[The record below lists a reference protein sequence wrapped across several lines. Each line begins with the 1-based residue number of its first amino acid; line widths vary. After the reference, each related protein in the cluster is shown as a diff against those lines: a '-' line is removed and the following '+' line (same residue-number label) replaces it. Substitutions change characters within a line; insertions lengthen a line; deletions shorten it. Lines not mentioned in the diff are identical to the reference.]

1 MKKTKTPIELY
12 KFKGICDFNFE
23 EPPVAEFIDADGYG
37 TSMDM
42 EQLDKII
49 QHCLRYGFDRE
60 VFVEAMNQLQKIQK
74 IFDNMKEPDNIP
86 IQR

>member
-1 MKKTKTPIELY
+1 MKKTLNPIEQY
-12 KFKGICDFNFE
+12 KFEGICDFDFE
-23 EPPVAEFIDADGYG
+23 DAPVAEFTDADGHA

-42 EQLDKII
+42 EQLDKTI
-49 QHCLRYGFDRE
+49 QYCLQYGFNRE
-60 VFVEAMNQLQKIQK
+60 VFVEAKKELEEVQK